1 MKLSKRMTALFA
13 AVLMAITV
21 FSSAFPAY
29 AKYNDFS
36 CGSAVARGYVT
47 SNTRLTGAAWTES
60 KNGTTKFSYLYAAVF
75 GTRVDKNGDN
85 PRYLSGPGKESSG
98 TNSGM
103 DVLKAIADNSG
114 DYYAR
119 VVSANVGTYNGK
131 TNSTTVAISR

>member
-1 MKLSKRMTALFA
+1 MKLSKRLTALFA
-13 AVLMAITV
+13 AGVMAVTV
-21 FSSAFPAY
+21 FTSAIPAY
-29 AKYNDFS
+29 AKYDDFT
-36 CGSAVARGYVT
+36 CGTAVARGYVS
-47 SNTRLTGAAWTES
+47 SNTRLTGSAWTES

-85 PRYLSGPGKESSG
+85 PRYSSGPGKENSG

-103 DVLKAIADNSG
+103 DVLKAITDKSG

-131 TNSTTVAISR
+131 TNSTSVTISR